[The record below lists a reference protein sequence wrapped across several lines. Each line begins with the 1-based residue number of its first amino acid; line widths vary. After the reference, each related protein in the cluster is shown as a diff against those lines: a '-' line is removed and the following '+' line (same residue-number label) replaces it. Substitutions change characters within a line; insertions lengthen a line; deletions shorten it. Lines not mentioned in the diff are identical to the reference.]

1 MACVRIGQRLVR
13 PEEVSAE
20 ILRHLKGIAE
30 FRLARPVT
38 RAVIT
43 VPAYFNDAQR
53 NATLRAGQLA
63 GLTVE
68 RILNEPTAAT
78 LAYGLDKLGDHSR
91 VAVYDLGGG
100 TFDLSVLEMRDGVF
114 QVLATLGDTRLG
126 GDDLDEA
133 LARWVATQ
141 AGRAWDDLPLEAR
154 VRLLAAAQAAKIELG
169 ERPATVLRLP
179 FFDAAGNL
187 ELEIGRARLE
197 LLAAPLLE
205 RTRRLCARALS
216 DAGGAPLDA
225 AVLVGGSTRL
235 AAVRALA
242 AEIFGREPD
251 ISQHPDE
258 AVALGA
264 TIQAGVLS
272 GALRSMVLLDVTP
285 LSLGIESLGGLMNV
299 IIPRNTT
306 IPCKAGE
313 MFTNAAS
320 GQRSMRVR
328 VLQGERELAKDNWEL
343 GQLDVPFQPVDKGQA
358 RVGIQFSLDENGI
371 LAVLARDMATG
382 TDTVLEIR
390 NAAVDVDDAAVEAM
404 VGASIEHAFQD
415 MAMRVFTEAQL
426 KAEELLPAVDQ
437 ALAEAPGLL
446 EPAEV
451 DEIHAA
457 SNEVREALAATEA
470 NRLKAAVQRLDAA
483 TERLAALLVER
494 AIDEALSR
502 QLGTE

>member
-1 MACVRIGQRLVR
+1 
-13 PEEVSAE
+13 
-20 ILRHLKGIAE
+20 
-30 FRLARPVT
+30 
-38 RAVIT
+38 
-43 VPAYFNDAQR
+43 
-53 NATLRAGQLA
+53 
-63 GLTVE
+63 
-68 RILNEPTAAT
+68 
-78 LAYGLDKLGDHSR
+78 
-91 VAVYDLGGG
+91 
-100 TFDLSVLEMRDGVF
+100 
-114 QVLATLGDTRLG
+114 
-126 GDDLDEA
+126 
-133 LARWVATQ
+133 
-141 AGRAWDDLPLEAR
+141 
-154 VRLLAAAQAAKIELG
+154 
-169 ERPATVLRLP
+169 
-179 FFDAAGNL
+179 
-187 ELEIGRARLE
+187 
-197 LLAAPLLE
+197 
-205 RTRRLCARALS
+205 
-216 DAGGAPLDA
+216 
-225 AVLVGGSTRL
+225 
-235 AAVRALA
+235 
-242 AEIFGREPD
+242 
-251 ISQHPDE
+251 
-258 AVALGA
+258 
-264 TIQAGVLS
+264 
-272 GALRSMVLLDVTP
+272 
-285 LSLGIESLGGLMNV
+285 
-299 IIPRNTT
+299 
-306 IPCKAGE
+306 